1 MDWVGPQ
8 RLERAGHGAG
18 PHLLLR
24 RLDISRS
31 PIPVKAS
38 CARSRFQPDENWV
51 IRSQM
56 TPETVVLWQLALL
69 MAEGMFADA
78 LMSGCSNGDPGP
90 TKGERHDGQGPTE
103 R

>member
-31 PIPVKAS
+31 PIPVEAS

-51 IRSQM
+51 IRSLM
-56 TPETVVLWQLALL
+56 TPETVVLWLLALL
-69 MAEGMFADA
+69 MAARHVRGRTD
-78 LMSGCSNGDPGP
+78 
-90 TKGERHDGQGPTE
+90 ERML
-103 R
+103 